1 MKPFKYKFKT
11 KPDQHQV
18 EALKHAIVHRKYG
31 IFFQQRVG
39 KTKVAIDFCGVMKQA
54 EDLKKVIIVSPL
66 SVREEWGTQID
77 EHLSLDLDYNF
88 YLYPDNKNK
97 CKELIQDNLDPEDLT
112 FIAINYDKLRNEV
125 PNLKDWEPDILIFDE
140 SHLIKNHS
148 SKRSKASYRL
158 SKGVD
163 NVLLLTG
170 TPIPKNWYDIFA
182 QFRTMNASIFGH
194 RWPDFKRKYCIMG
207 GYMGKEIVGCTDSDY
222 IADTMGEHS
231 IRVLRKDVF
240 DEPKVEH
247 ITIPVTLEPKAYKTY
262 KELKQTFVAELDLG
276 TSITADMAGVRLMRL
291 QQLCGGFIKN
301 DEDEIINISNAK
313 LKTLVDLVT
322 TQTEG
327 NEPVV
332 IFHRYRAEG
341 DAIVEKLR
349 SKKLKVAEFNGSVSE
364 DDRKIARN
372 KFQKG
377 ELDAIVIQISTG
389 AMGITLDRSHIN
401 IFYSL
406 DFSLSN
412 YLQARDRVMGRNQK
426 NDVTN
431 YYLAASKT
439 VDYKVIKT
447 LQKDE
452 DIASAIADKWRWFMD
467 EEE

>member
-1 MKPFKYKFKT
+1 
-11 KPDQHQV
+11 
-18 EALKHAIVHRKYG
+18 
-31 IFFQQRVG
+31 
-39 KTKVAIDFCGVMKQA
+39 
-54 EDLKKVIIVSPL
+54 
-66 SVREEWGTQID
+66 
-77 EHLSLDLDYNF
+77 
-88 YLYPDNKNK
+88 
-97 CKELIQDNLDPEDLT
+97 
-112 FIAINYDKLRNEV
+112 
-125 PNLKDWEPDILIFDE
+125 
-140 SHLIKNHS
+140 
-148 SKRSKASYRL
+148 
-158 SKGVD
+158 
-163 NVLLLTG
+163 
-170 TPIPKNWYDIFA
+170 
-182 QFRTMNASIFGH
+182 
-194 RWPDFKRKYCIMG
+194 
-207 GYMGKEIVGCTDSDY
+207 
-222 IADTMGEHS
+222 
-231 IRVLRKDVF
+231 
-240 DEPKVEH
+240 
-247 ITIPVTLEPKAYKTY
+247 
-262 KELKQTFVAELDLG
+262 
-276 TSITADMAGVRLMRL
+276 MAGVRLMRL